1 MKMRKVMS
9 VIVAVIML
17 ISLLPIHS
25 HAWEN
30 EIDCEYCGAFCGD
43 SYICDGG
50 DHCSEE
56 SGRDCYYENHCQ
68 ECGECKSSASGW
80 CDDCHMCLDCAMS
93 NGCHCPDCGVCGV
106 EEALCSDCGRCY
118 ETCGGECSE
127 GQDHICLECH
137 YDQGSYAC
145 EDCGL
150 CFVND
155 ESLKCLIC
163 DKCHEC
169 ADEWCDECHMCVEC
183 AQDNGCHCKDCGA
196 CQVDQALCTD
206 CWVCYDCNG
215 ECTEGQDHVCYEC
228 HLADDMVCP
237 GCGLCFVDDST
248 VRCIICGYCA
258 ECDSPWCQDC
268 YMGVECAMD
277 NGTHCIDCGVC
288 IVDSKLCEN
297 CWRCYECGGECSE
310 GDDHY
315 CLECHVEDGEAC
327 PDCQTCFI
335 DQYGTSCDSCGICF
349 DCCTDWCDM
358 CNMCYECA
366 ANEGLHCVECWECLE
381 NVDDYC
387 ESCFVCSDCSS
398 GVCADCGECANCVE
412 ICPNCEDHCNSCS
425 NVCADCGACENC
437 SDVLECSICNDY
449 YCYSCVEFCPGCGAC
464 SSCAVLCSE
473 CGNYCSEC
481 ADLCEECGGC
491 DECVELCEVC
501 GLYCSKCYSECP
513 VCGTSIAIRIDNVSL
528 SGLTIPKEGKTPD
541 FTLSSDE
548 FSKYALVGG
557 SYQPITWWE
566 DGREMSSTDTFK
578 AGKNYSVDIWVY
590 AKNGY
595 VFAVD
600 KTGVNFETKVTAT
613 IDGQMVTVRKAYEQS
628 PWEVIEL
635 SIDFGECSD
644 EVIEHVIINDVTAP
658 LAGEYPTYFATV
670 KGTGYKIN
678 TNKNSYYDAYWVGEK
693 WYYIKNG
700 IGWFDMTDF
709 DWVYENETFIPGHEY
724 QVRIYLATNDGYE
737 FYYNRYYETQVTGT
751 VNGNEAINQTTSWT
765 PYEQEFGYNF
775 TCSERVINQIV
786 IDDLIVPYQGS
797 RPDLEITVDKPN
809 LYQPDPNY
817 GYAYCGVIWYDENGA
832 ALGRYEEFEAGK
844 KYRAEVKLVPTK
856 VDGVYMSTFDRNMT
870 VVNVTPTGKMG
881 ENVSYP
887 TELYVMN
894 RVAYAYFDYEC
905 RESEGTTKL
914 TLNANPSSGSVTIA
928 ASLCTDIW
936 QRDPIVRIAF
946 YDKNDIMIHTEFVE
960 VGQGFVTTFAL
971 IDIPSGAVRC
981 KAMLLDGK
989 TIEPFYEAQV
999 AEIE

>member
-1 MKMRKVMS
+1 MSGDKGVGNIYNIFVSAKEGISLACVKTGCPRLLILHINKNFCQRANDTEITPLLIVSQIDMWVNLEKYVNFFVGGINMKMRKVMS

-288 IVDSKLCEN
+288 NVESKLCEN

-449 YCYSCVEFCPGCGAC
+449 
-464 SSCAVLCSE
+464 
-473 CGNYCSEC
+473 
-481 ADLCEECGGC
+481 
-491 DECVELCEVC
+491 
-501 GLYCSKCYSECP
+501 
-513 VCGTSIAIRIDNVSL
+513 
-528 SGLTIPKEGKTPD
+528 
-541 FTLSSDE
+541 
-548 FSKYALVGG
+548 
-557 SYQPITWWE
+557 
-566 DGREMSSTDTFK
+566 
-578 AGKNYSVDIWVY
+578 
-590 AKNGY
+590 
-595 VFAVD
+595 
-600 KTGVNFETKVTAT
+600 
-613 IDGQMVTVRKAYEQS
+613 
-628 PWEVIEL
+628 
-635 SIDFGECSD
+635 
-644 EVIEHVIINDVTAP
+644 
-658 LAGEYPTYFATV
+658 
-670 KGTGYKIN
+670 
-678 TNKNSYYDAYWVGEK
+678 
-693 WYYIKNG
+693 
-700 IGWFDMTDF
+700 
-709 DWVYENETFIPGHEY
+709 
-724 QVRIYLATNDGYE
+724 
-737 FYYNRYYETQVTGT
+737 
-751 VNGNEAINQTTSWT
+751 
-765 PYEQEFGYNF
+765 
-775 TCSERVINQIV
+775 
-786 IDDLIVPYQGS
+786 
-797 RPDLEITVDKPN
+797 
-809 LYQPDPNY
+809 
-817 GYAYCGVIWYDENGA
+817 
-832 ALGRYEEFEAGK
+832 
-844 KYRAEVKLVPTK
+844 
-856 VDGVYMSTFDRNMT
+856 
-870 VVNVTPTGKMG
+870 
-881 ENVSYP
+881 
-887 TELYVMN
+887 
-894 RVAYAYFDYEC
+894 
-905 RESEGTTKL
+905 
-914 TLNANPSSGSVTIA
+914 
-928 ASLCTDIW
+928 
-936 QRDPIVRIAF
+936 
-946 YDKNDIMIHTEFVE
+946 
-960 VGQGFVTTFAL
+960 
-971 IDIPSGAVRC
+971 
-981 KAMLLDGK
+981 
-989 TIEPFYEAQV
+989 
-999 AEIE
+999 